1 MLTNS
6 FTFEIWVKHT
16 AWNNRIYGGSYPVSQ
31 DNSYGL
37 WEQYNTTGYRFGS
50 YASSLTGQGVP
61 SFYTVQSGG
70 TLNLSAGQNIINLNN
85 WYNITVTFNT
95 TSGNSG
101 TGSMYVNG
109 VLYNTATG
117 TYYPSTSGSTST
129 FTIGGIAEGCASFTG
144 EMSVYKWY
152 SRALSAS
159 EVNTNFNALRNRY
172 GI

>member
-1 MLTNS
+1 
-6 FTFEIWVKHT
+6 
-16 AWNNRIYGGSYPVSQ
+16 
-31 DNSYGL
+31 
-37 WEQYNTTGYRFGS
+37 
-50 YASSLTGQGVP
+50 
-61 SFYTVQSGG
+61 
-70 TLNLSAGQNIINLNN
+70 
-85 WYNITVTFNT
+85 
-95 TSGNSG
+95 
-101 TGSMYVNG
+101 MYVNG

-129 FTIGGIAEGCASFTG
+129 FSIGGNAEGCGSFTG